1 MRTLGAY
8 SSVCSYL
15 TDNNLYIGTSDA
27 EILHLV
33 SLPPDTDAG
42 SSNPTYILAS
52 RLQPSG
58 HDQEKDSLG
67 RKGVQQVLVLPG
79 PSKAV
84 VLCNGTVSFYSL
96 PELSPAFPNREPT
109 DVQWIGGLDENANR
123 DDPDGPVV
131 VIANSKRILQ
141 VRVAEKLRP
150 VKPNIEYPGCLR
162 SSRRGTIACVADKN
176 GYALLEVEHQQKIP
190 LFPISTSSTDEPM
203 NTTPRN
209 LSKSPSPPR
218 EGSSPSGHGRSTSLG
233 NLVGSIADR
242 TRSPQPSPLREDSL
256 RPPDSSQRRRGSS
269 AERPSTRQ
277 RSNTEGTSFQVG
289 MVQDGRENLQPH
301 ILSPVPSEFMLTTG
315 ASPSEPGVGMFVNL
329 DGDVVRGTVEFSTYP
344 RALLIDSF
352 SSGRS
357 ESSSPNETGQT
368 IVALVSRTLAGKSTI
383 GLQIQPLPQTSSQVT
398 MPAWVPL
405 PQVSGL
411 SEATSLCRTLD
422 HQSCTFDGVAD
433 LLQAVPVRL
442 NRQGTLVQFNEP
454 YDDPRTSS
462 AVEQVEQEK
471 ALFDNGY
478 VRPLTMPPT
487 ARVLSKRLAD
497 EKLFVSRFGEH
508 VSKQL
513 VWSGD
518 QLWHILANPLI
529 LQLESRLLS
538 AQGQESIEFIKA
550 KPLLDLM
557 AAIRSTEP
565 ASEADFV
572 SLGYIRQKISF
583 VLFLHLQTL
592 LQSDV
597 DLAENQSAIE
607 NALHESGLDPRV
619 ILLLIP
625 PLSGEVSHGP
635 QGIWL
640 HQGVVDAAA
649 GFMPQIQDFT
659 DAPVE
664 FWMMLR
670 HFLTLWQE
678 KRGYGSITDEKHVFD
693 TVDVAL
699 MHVLLYL
706 DESLPKGSGVQTST
720 RTKLY
725 NVVDHW
731 KSDFDGAASLLERYQ
746 RLYVLSRLYQSRK
759 QAKDVLGTWKRIL
772 EGEPDVEY
780 GANSRDLES
789 QIRRYLTLIRDVG
802 LVQEYAIWVA
812 RRNPK
817 LGVQIFA
824 DDSSRVKFEPPDV
837 IRLLKEHAP
846 DAVQQ
851 YLEHLVFNKNLDK
864 YSDDLIGYYLDSVL
878 DVLETSEEARTS
890 LAQTYSTYRALTSPK
905 PTYLNFITENAPSDA
920 WWQSRLRLLQLLGSG
935 GYATS
940 TSSNKELTYSVDMV
954 LERLAPFSSYL
965 VSESIILDARRG
977 RHKEALRLLTHG
989 LGDYDTAV
997 RYCYFGGPAP
1007 SSSRTVDVSELP
1019 TLDLQ
1024 EQLFDYLFHE
1034 FLSIEDPEERL
1045 ERTSQL
1051 LGKFATW
1058 FDPLKILVEVPDDWT
1073 VGMLS
1078 EFLLRSFR
1086 AATSKR
1092 NEAVIIKALSA
1103 AQNLQM
1109 QSKFVEVCE
1118 KVGATIEQA
1127 QAVGGDGDVEMT
1139 SKDLEVS

>member
-1 MRTLGAY
+1 MIKSCPGG
-8 SSVCSYL
+8 CSHL
-15 TDNNLYIGTSDA
+15 LDNNLYIGTSNA

-33 SLPPDTDAG
+33 SLPPDPDAEP
-42 SSNPTYILAS
+42 SSPTYILAS

-58 HDQEKDSLG
+58 HDREKDALG

-109 DVQWIGGLDENANR
+109 DVQWIGGLDENANK

-131 VIANSKRILQ
+131 MIANSKRILQ
-141 VRVAEKLRP
+141 VKVGDKLRP

-162 SSRRGTIACVADKN
+162 SSRRDTIACVADKD

-190 LFPISTSSTDEPM
+190 LFPISTSSTDEPVDP
-203 NTTPRN
+203 TPRD

-218 EGSSPSGHGRSTSLG
+218 EASSPSGHGRSTSLG
-233 NLVGSIADR
+233 NLIGSIADR
-242 TRSPQPSPLREDSL
+242 TRSPQPSLLREDSL
-256 RPPDSSQRRRGSS
+256 RPPSFDQRGREVS

-277 RSNTEGTSFQVG
+277 RSSTEGNSPKAG
-289 MVQDGRENLQPH
+289 MIQGNTANLQPH
-301 ILSPVPSEFMLTTG
+301 VLSPDSSEFMLTTG
-315 ASPSEPGVGMFVNL
+315 TSLSEPGVGMFVNL
-329 DGDVVRGTVEFSTYP
+329 DGDVVRGTVEFPSYP
-344 RALLIDSF
+344 RAIIVDSF
-352 SSGRS
+352 PIGTHETSSLD
-357 ESSSPNETGQT
+357 QT
-368 IVALVSRTLAGKSTI
+368 SQMIVALVSRPLTGKDDM
-383 GLQIQPLPQTSSQVT
+383 GLQVQPLPETSSDVT
-398 MPAWVPL
+398 LPTWLPL
-405 PQVSGL
+405 PQVSVPF
-411 SEATSLCRTLD
+411 EAASLYKALD
-422 HQSCTFDGVAD
+422 YQSCTFDGVAD

-442 NRQGTLVQFNEP
+442 NREGTLVQFNESD
-454 YDDPRTSS
+454 DDPRTSS
-462 AVEQVEQEK
+462 ALEQVEQEQ
-471 ALFDNGY
+471 ALFENGSSQA
-478 VRPLTMPPT
+478 LSGGPT
-487 ARVLSKRLAD
+487 AQILSKRRAD
-497 EKLFVSRFGEH
+497 EKTFVSRFGQQM
-508 VSKQL
+508 SRQL

-529 LQLESRLLS
+529 LQLESRLFG
-538 AQGQESIEFIKA
+538 AQGQEALDRIKA

-557 AAIRSTEP
+557 TAIRSKEP
-565 ASEADFV
+565 TSEADFL

-607 NALHESGLDPRV
+607 NALHESALDPRV

-625 PLSGEVSHGP
+625 PLVGEVSHGS

-640 HQGVVDAAA
+640 YQGMVDAAA
-649 GFMPQIQDFT
+649 GFTPRIWEFA

-693 TVDVAL
+693 TVDAAL
-699 MHVLLYL
+699 IHVLLYL
-706 DESLPKGSGVQTST
+706 DQSLPKGSGIQVST

-731 KSDFDGAASLLERYQ
+731 KGDFDRAASLLERYQ

-759 QAKDVLGTWKRIL
+759 QAKDVLGTWRRIL

-780 GANSRDLES
+780 GANSKDLES
-789 QIRRYLTLIRDVG
+789 QIRRYLTVIRDHG
-802 LVQEYAIWVA
+802 LVQEYAIWLA

-824 DDSSRVKFEPPDV
+824 DDSSRVKFNPPDV
-837 IRLLKEHAP
+837 IKLLKEHAP
-846 DAVQQ
+846 GAVQQ

-878 DVLETSEEARTS
+878 NVLETSEEARTS
-890 LAQTYSTYRALTSPK
+890 LAQTYSTYRALTFPK
-905 PTYLNFITENAPSDA
+905 PTYLNFITENAPSDI

-940 TSSNKELTYSVDMV
+940 TSSSKELTYSVDIV

-965 VSESIILDARRG
+965 VSESIILDARQG

-1007 SSSRTVDVSELP
+1007 STSRTIDVSELP
-1019 TLDLQ
+1019 ARRLQ
-1024 EQLFDYLFHE
+1024 EELFDYLFHE
-1034 FLSIEDPEERL
+1034 FLSIEDVEERL
-1045 ERTSQL
+1045 ERTSHL

-1058 FDPLKILVEVPDDWT
+1058 FDPLTILLEIPDDWS
-1073 VGMLS
+1073 VAMLS

-1086 AATSKR
+1086 AATSRR

-1109 QSKFVEVCE
+1109 QSEFVETCE
-1118 KVGATIEQA
+1118 KVGATIEKEKTA
-1127 QAVGGDGDVEMT
+1127 GGDGDLEMT
-1139 SKDLEVS
+1139 FGELEVL

>member
-1 MRTLGAY
+1 M
-8 SSVCSYL
+8 SIPP
-15 TDNNLYIGTSDA
+15 DPDA
-27 EILHLV
+27 E
-33 SLPPDTDAG
+33 
-42 SSNPTYILAS
+42 SSSPSYILAS

-58 HDQEKDSLG
+58 HDRERDALG

-79 PSKAV
+79 PLKAV

-109 DVQWIGGLDENANR
+109 DVQWIGGLDENADK
-123 DDPDGPVV
+123 DDPEGPVV
-131 VIANSKRILQ
+131 MIANSKRILQ
-141 VRVAEKLRP
+141 VKVGEKLRP

-162 SSRRGTIACVADKN
+162 SSRRDTIACVADKL

-190 LFPISTSSTDEPM
+190 LFPISTSSTDEPVDP
-203 NTTPRN
+203 TPRN
-209 LSKSPSPPR
+209 LSKSPSPPRPPR

-233 NLVGSIADR
+233 NLIGSIADR

-256 RPPDSSQRRRGSS
+256 RPPGSNQRGRESS

-277 RSNTEGTSFQVG
+277 RSSTEGNSPKAG
-289 MVQDGRENLQPH
+289 MVKSTTGNLQPH

-315 ASPSEPGVGMFVNL
+315 TSPTEPGVGMFVNL
-329 DGDVVRGTVEFSTYP
+329 DGDVVRGTVEFPSYP
-344 RALLIDSF
+344 KAIIVDSF
-352 SSGRS
+352 PSGSRGV
-357 ESSSPNETGQT
+357 SSPDETGQM
-368 IVALVSRTLAGKSTI
+368 IVALVSRPLSGKDAI
-383 GLQIQPLPQTSSQVT
+383 GLQVQPLPETSSDVT
-398 MPAWVPL
+398 LPAWVPL
-405 PQVSGL
+405 PQVSDS
-411 SEATSLCRTLD
+411 SEATSLCNALD
-422 HQSCTFDGVAD
+422 YQDCTFDGVAD
-433 LLQAVPVRL
+433 LLQAVPVTL
-442 NRQGTLVQFNEP
+442 NGHGILVQYYEP
-454 YDDPRTSS
+454 DDDPRTSS
-462 AVEQVEQEK
+462 AMDQVEQEK
-471 ALFDNGY
+471 ALFDNGSNLSSS
-478 VRPLTMPPT
+478 VGPT
-487 ARVLSKRLAD
+487 AQVLNTRLTE
-497 EKLFVSRFGEH
+497 EKKFVSRFGQQI
-508 VSKQL
+508 SRQL

-518 QLWHILANPLI
+518 HLWHILANPLI
-529 LQLESRLLS
+529 LQLEARLLG
-538 AQGQESIEFIKA
+538 AQGQEPITHIKA

-557 AAIRSTEP
+557 SAIRSKEP
-565 ASEADFV
+565 TSEADFL

-592 LQSDV
+592 LKSDV

-607 NALHESGLDPRV
+607 NALHESALDPRV
-619 ILLLIP
+619 VLLLIP
-625 PLSGEVSHGP
+625 PLSEEVSHGP

-649 GFMPQIQDFT
+649 DFTPQIQDFA

-664 FWMMLR
+664 YWMMLR

-693 TVDVAL
+693 TVDAAL

-706 DESLPKGSGVQTST
+706 DQSLPKGSGVQIST

-731 KSDFDGAASLLERYQ
+731 KGDFDQAASLLERYQ

-759 QAKDVLGTWKRIL
+759 QAKDVLGTWRRIL
-772 EGEPDVEY
+772 EGDPDIEY
-780 GANSRDLES
+780 GASSRDLES
-789 QIRRYLTLIRDVG
+789 QIRRYLTVIRDVG
-802 LVQEYAIWVA
+802 LVQEYAIWLA

-824 DDSSRVKFEPPDV
+824 DDSSRVKFNPPDV
-837 IRLLKEHAP
+837 IQLLKEHAP
-846 DAVQQ
+846 GAVQQ

-878 DVLETSEEARTS
+878 NVLETSEEARTS

-905 PTYLNFITENAPSDA
+905 PTYLNFITENAPSDV

-940 TSSNKELTYSVDMV
+940 TSSSKELTYSVDIV
-954 LERLAPFSSYL
+954 LERLSPFSSYL
-965 VSESIILDARRG
+965 VSESIILDARQG

-989 LGDYDTAV
+989 LGDYDTAL

-1007 SSSRTVDVSELP
+1007 GISRTIDVSELP
-1019 TLDLQ
+1019 ARRLQ
-1024 EQLFDYLFHE
+1024 EELFDYLFHE
-1034 FLSIEDPEERL
+1034 FLGIEDVEERL

-1058 FDPLKILVEVPDDWT
+1058 FDPLKILLEIPDDWS
-1073 VGMLS
+1073 VAMLS

-1092 NEAVIIKALSA
+1092 NEAVIVKALSA

-1109 QSKFVEVCE
+1109 QAEFVEACE
-1118 KVGATIEQA
+1118 KVGATIEKEKT
-1127 QAVGGDGDVEMT
+1127 VGGDGDVEMT
-1139 SKDLEVS
+1139 SRELEVS